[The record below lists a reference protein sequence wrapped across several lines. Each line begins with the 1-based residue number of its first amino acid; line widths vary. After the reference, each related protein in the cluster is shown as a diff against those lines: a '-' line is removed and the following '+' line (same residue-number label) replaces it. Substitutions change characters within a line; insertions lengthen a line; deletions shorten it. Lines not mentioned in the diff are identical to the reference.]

1 MRTALLTAALLVA
14 TLVPGSSSADVA
26 SDAVPDLPALP
37 PPSEG
42 GGAAANAERDEA
54 ATAEDD
60 AAPGSGDELSPAST
74 TDAKAPAV
82 RYAAMTAKA
91 CEAALLERGVRFVK
105 TGPTKGVVDPV
116 RLTAPIRG
124 VSFHS
129 MLPPSQRKTSPYEI
143 YDCRL
148 VLALDDFAA
157 LLAKH
162 EVVDVV
168 HYSVYR
174 PPPKKWP
181 EGTPG
186 KRHGAALAIDAATFK
201 KKDGTVL
208 NVEKDFHGRVGRRPC
223 GKGATLWPATPQAK
237 ELRAIVCETADARL
251 FNVALTPGYNWQH
264 RNHLHLELTP
274 KVQWIL
280 VR

>member
-1 MRTALLTAALLVA
+1 MRTALTTAALLVA
-14 TLVPGSSSADVA
+14 ILSPGSASADGA
-26 SDAVPDLPALP
+26 SGAVHDLPALP
-37 PPSEG
+37 PP
-42 GGAAANAERDEA
+42 EA
-54 ATAEDD
+54 RASTADATDGDADD
-60 AAPGSGDELSPAST
+60 AHDASDPSDADLTPATT
-74 TDAKAPAV
+74 TDATAPAV
-82 RYAAMTAKA
+82 KYGALSAKA
-91 CEAALLERGVRFVK
+91 CEAALAKRGVKFVK

-124 VSFHS
+124 VNFHS

-181 EGTPG
+181 DGKPG

-208 NVEKDFHGRVGRRPC
+208 NVEKDFHGRIGRRPC
-223 GKGATLWPATPQAK
+223 GKGATLWPATPEAK
-237 ELRAIVCETADARL
+237 ELRSIVCETADARL

-264 RNHLHLELTP
+264 RNHLHLEVTP
-274 KVQWIL
+274 KVKWIL